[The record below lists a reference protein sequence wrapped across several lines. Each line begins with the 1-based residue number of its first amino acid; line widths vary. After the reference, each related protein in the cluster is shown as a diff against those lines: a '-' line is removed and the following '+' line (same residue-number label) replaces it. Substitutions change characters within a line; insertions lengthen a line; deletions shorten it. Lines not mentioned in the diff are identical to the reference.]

1 MYYSLDINEY
11 VLIVDD
17 DLYPTNSWKIKTWIP
32 TAFYTLACFYTMTVY
47 TNIYGRCKVPYVRV
61 YSESSISY
69 IPINERAL
77 RIAEGHN
84 DLDLRGILDSHDSYP
99 RVQASRVGE
108 Q

>member
-1 MYYSLDINEY
+1 MIYILRTLERLRHGSLYCI
-11 VLIVDD
+11 L
-17 DLYPTNSWKIKTWIP
+17 
-32 TAFYTLACFYTMTVY
+32 YTLAWFYTVTVY
-47 TNIYGRCKVPYVRV
+47 TNIYGRCKVPPVRV

-69 IPINERAL
+69 TPINERAL